1 MSRARYMHKGRGKS
15 LSKTLMFAYSLMY
28 VVFIIIVASLGY
40 YYYQKII
47 VEEKNNLYEVIS
59 SLVSESIDK
68 VSYSGRY
75 HSKLL
80 IEELVDKNSEI
91 VYIVLY
97 DQQENPIASAG
108 INPDKVELNQTQSNS
123 VTRGLDIENGEETI
137 AIEEISV
144 DFSGGF
150 MDRDKGYIRVG
161 ISKEGLSHSLNEGIV
176 VFGTVFLLLLVF
188 GLYVLYVISRYY
200 GDPIKRL
207 AYEFEGVLEFS
218 PLLIVFY
225 GRDGKVVEA
234 SRNFISSF
242 SLELEEESI
251 YEIMQRYSVGDFA
264 KEDES
269 VFLDEQILRSQSVF
283 YTDEEEKVFQ
293 VIKFPAL
300 KSENGVEL
308 VGAILNDITSLIQ
321 REDELKKNKEALEEL
336 NTSLEKRV
344 EDELLKNREKDE
356 LVIRQSKLA
365 AMGEMSSNIAH
376 NWRQPLAVLGGVF
389 LNLSDAYEDGSL
401 SSDYFKKEI
410 DIGESTLRGLSKT
423 IDNFRD
429 FFKPEGAKSAF
440 VIHKEIDKA
449 LDFIGSSLQDN
460 SIEIEYE
467 PSLELASFGYPAE
480 FSQVVLNILTNAKE
494 ALKSRGIKNPNIK
507 IRVFKEDNVNVIEI
521 EDNAGGV
528 EPENVDRI
536 FEPYFSTKSV
546 ESGAGFGLFM
556 SKIMIEKNMGGT
568 LSYIKGSSGAIFR
581 IEVVDNE
588 Q

>member
-1 MSRARYMHKGRGKS
+1 MHKGRGKS
-15 LSKTLMFAYSLMY
+15 LSKTLMYAYSFIY
-28 VVFIIIVASLGY
+28 IVFMVFVTTFGY

-47 VEEKNNLYEVIS
+47 VEEKNNLYKVIS
-59 SLVSESIDK
+59 SLVSESINK

-80 IEELVDKNSEI
+80 IEELVDENSDI
-91 VYIVLY
+91 VYIVIL
-97 DQQENPIASAG
+97 DNNNKPIASAG
-108 INPDKVELNQTQSNS
+108 IDADSIKNTQGRSGDFAKELLIDS
-123 VTRGLDIENGEETI
+123 EHGEI
-137 AIEEISV
+137 PVEEINVS
-144 DFSGGF
+144 FSGGF
-150 MDRDKGYIRVG
+150 MEKEKGQIRVG
-161 ISKEGLSHSLNEGIV
+161 ISKEGLSESLNEGIV
-176 VFGTVFLLLLVF
+176 VLATVFLLLLVL

-225 GRDGKVVEA
+225 DREGNVVEA
-234 SRNFISSF
+234 SRNFMSSF
-242 SLELEEESI
+242 SLELESESI
-251 YEIMQRYSVGDFA
+251 YEIMERYSVADFA

-269 VFLDEQILRSQSVF
+269 VFIDEQILRSQSIF
-283 YTDEEEKVFQ
+283 YADDEKKVFQ

-308 VGAILNDITSLIQ
+308 AGAILNDITSLIE
-321 REDELKKNKEALEEL
+321 REDELRRSKEALEEL
-336 NTSLEKRV
+336 NSSLERRV
-344 EDELLKNREKDE
+344 DDELLKNRKKDE
-356 LVIRQSKLA
+356 LVIRQSRLA

-389 LNLSDAYEDGSL
+389 LNLSDAYDDGSL
-401 SSDYFKKEI
+401 SSEYFKKEI
-410 DIGESTLRGLSKT
+410 DIGENTLRDLSKT

-429 FFKPEGAKSAF
+429 FFKPEGKRCAF
-440 VIHKEIDKA
+440 VIHKEIDKT
-449 LDFIGSSLQDN
+449 LDFISGSLEDDA
-460 SIEIEYE
+460 IEILYN
-467 PSLELASFGYPAE
+467 PDRELASFGYQSQ

-494 ALKSRGIKNPNIK
+494 ALRQNRIENPKIE
-507 IRVFKEDNVNVIEI
+507 IRVFKEGSLNIIEI

-528 EPENVDRI
+528 EIENIDRI

-556 SKIMIEKNMGGT
+556 SKMMIEKNMNGKLT
-568 LSYIKGSSGAIFR
+568 YKKGKFGAIFR
-581 IEVVDNE
+581 IEVIDNE

>member
-1 MSRARYMHKGRGKS
+1 
-15 LSKTLMFAYSLMY
+15 
-28 VVFIIIVASLGY
+28 
-40 YYYQKII
+40 
-47 VEEKNNLYEVIS
+47 
-59 SLVSESIDK
+59 
-68 VSYSGRY
+68 
-75 HSKLL
+75 
-80 IEELVDKNSEI
+80 LVDENSEI

-308 VGAILNDITSLIQ
+308 VGAILNDITSLIR

-494 ALKSRGIKNPNIK
+494 VLKSRGIKNPNIK